1 MLICVKMHEY
11 LLIAIG
17 MYYDLLIAIEN
28 DDLNHYMELIDKY
41 IGMIKV

>member
-1 MLICVKMHEY
+1 
-11 LLIAIG
+11 
-17 MYYDLLIAIEN
+17 LIAIEN